1 MNPRVNGVRWRESL
15 EHPEGNRGNLR
26 VYSAWF
32 EFEGAWFGC
41 KDSEMTDRD
50 WSVQGESREDLNVH
64 RWELWCS
71 EVWVREQRGAMSIEK
86 GMEAN

>member
-1 MNPRVNGVRWRESL
+1 MHGL
-15 EHPEGNRGNLR
+15 NLR
-26 VYSAWF
+26 VH
-32 EFEGAWFGC
+32 GL
-41 KDSEMTDRD
+41 DVRHSEMTDRD